1 MKSRV
6 INSKHFH
13 KQLIGDI
20 PVYVGYT
27 SELKPSLFYGNT
39 EKENVIWLQ
48 LKETNKMCKFDLDLD
63 SILED
68 DDTHKPAVWT
78 YKINEKFKKKFPEL
92 IDTQVWILFDVIYIF
107 GKANKQQEEILR
119 KRREAKKKSGV
130 NNADKVI

>member
-13 KQLIGDI
+13 KHFIGDI
-20 PVYVGYT
+20 TLYVGYT

-63 SILED
+63 SILENE
-68 DDTHKPAVWT
+68 DTHKPAVWT

-92 IDTQVWILFDVIYIF
+92 IDTQIWILFDVIYVF

>member
-1 MKSRV
+1 
-6 INSKHFH
+6 
-13 KQLIGDI
+13 
-20 PVYVGYT
+20 
-27 SELKPSLFYGNT
+27 
-39 EKENVIWLQ
+39 
-48 LKETNKMCKFDLDLD
+48 MCKFDLDLD
-63 SILED
+63 SILENE
-68 DDTHKPAVWT
+68 DTNKPAVWT